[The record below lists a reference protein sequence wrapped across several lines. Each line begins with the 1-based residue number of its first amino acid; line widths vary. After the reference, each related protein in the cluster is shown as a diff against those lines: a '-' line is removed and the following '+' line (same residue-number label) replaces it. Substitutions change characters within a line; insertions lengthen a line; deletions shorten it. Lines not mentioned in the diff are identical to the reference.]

1 MAEYVNLM
9 GSEDVSRAGYVMR
22 DAAQTMSQAVS
33 SLAYTLELHQRFM
46 DDWLSRFEAALTA
59 AGFSI
64 VHKDEIHAPSVE
76 RAIAVALAEPE
87 MPGEPPEAVL
97 KSMLEAGPVE
107 TARASCRA
115 TKSGIAAALRELMKE
130 VGR

>member
-1 MAEYVNLM
+1 MSARDVIAEEIEPAVGVYAPEL
-9 GSEDVSRAGYVMR
+9 A
-22 DAAQTMSQAVS
+22 DAIIAR
-33 SLAYTLELHQRFM
+33 LEASGR
-46 DDWLSRFEAALTA
+46 
-59 AGFSI
+59 SI

-107 TARASCRA
+107 TARAACRA

-130 VGR
+130 VGRG

>member
-1 MAEYVNLM
+1 MSARDVIAGVFRLQHRDLCYPDASSGECLIAADAIIAE
-9 GSEDVSRAGYVMR
+9 
-22 DAAQTMSQAVS
+22 
-33 SLAYTLELHQRFM
+33 LEASGR
-46 DDWLSRFEAALTA
+46 
-59 AGFSI
+59 SI

>member
-1 MAEYVNLM
+1 MSARDVIARAI
-9 GSEDVSRAGYVMR
+9 SEDITNGWVEEYGETA
-22 DAAQTMSQAVS
+22 DAC
-33 SLAYTLELHQRFM
+33 LK
-46 DDWLSRFEAALTA
+46 ALTA

-76 RAIAVALAEPE
+76 RAIGVALAEPE

-130 VGR
+130 VG